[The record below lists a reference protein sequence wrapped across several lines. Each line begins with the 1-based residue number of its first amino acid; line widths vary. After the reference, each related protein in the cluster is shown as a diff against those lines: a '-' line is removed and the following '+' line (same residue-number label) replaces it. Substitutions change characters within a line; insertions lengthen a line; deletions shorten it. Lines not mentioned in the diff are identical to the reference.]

1 MPIKDSRLKEA
12 RVQAGAS
19 DREPHASRRRG
30 RSRTGAAAVGGGA
43 SIIDEIRLLGARAR
57 AAMAD
62 ALLPGEHPHV
72 VIPGSGGSAIVGTG
86 ERIIVIKSG
95 ARAGIP
101 LGARAKAFEFESVIG
116 VRLDTEASPAV
127 IAVHAPVKIASCRI
141 YWADSRDNAWKA
153 RNAMPVDRPYEA
165 AEAGVSA
172 LLGLMEAYRDR
183 HPAPGAAPPAADSG
197 VVQAVPAEEQRPE
210 ERAVVSSLPGRRERC
225 PHCRAEL
232 RAGWRYCPGCGAPS
246 ESASAR

>member
-1 MPIKDSRLKEA
+1 MQP
-12 RVQAGAS
+12 GAS
-19 DREPHASRRRG
+19 DREPHASGTRG
-30 RSRTGAAAVGGGA
+30 RSQAGAGKVAAGA
-43 SIIDEIRLLGARAR
+43 ETSIIDDIRQIGARAR
-57 AAMAD
+57 AAMAE
-62 ALLPGEHPHV
+62 ALLPGEQPHV
-72 VIPGSGGSAIVGTG
+72 VIPGAGGSAIVGTG

-101 LGARAKAFEFESVIG
+101 FGARAKAFEFESVIG

-127 IAVHAPVKIASCRI
+127 IAVHAPVKIASCRV

-153 RNAMPVDRPYEA
+153 RNAMPVDRPYGA

-183 HPAPGAAPPAADSG
+183 HPAPGAATPPSGRRDGG
-197 VVQAVPAEEQRPE
+197 VVQAVPEGEERAE

-232 RAGWRYCPGCGAPS
+232 RPGWRYCPGCGAPS

>member
-1 MPIKDSRLKEA
+1 
-12 RVQAGAS
+12 VQGGAS
-19 DREPHASRRRG
+19 DREPHASRTRG
-30 RSRTGAAAVGGGA
+30 RSQAGVGEVAAGAER
-43 SIIDEIRLLGARAR
+43 SIIDDIRLLGARAR
-57 AAMAD
+57 AAMAE
-62 ALLPGEHPHV
+62 ALLPGEQPHV

-116 VRLDTEASPAV
+116 VRLDTEASPGV
-127 IAVHAPVKIASCRI
+127 IAVHAPVKIASCRV

-153 RNAMPVDRPYEA
+153 RNATPVDPPYDA

-183 HPAPGAAPPAADSG
+183 HPGPVTPPPGRDSG
-197 VVQAVPAEEQRPE
+197 VVQALPAGEERPE
-210 ERAVVSSLPGRRERC
+210 ERPVVSPLPGRRERC

-232 RAGWRYCPGCGAPS
+232 RSGWRYCPGCGAPS